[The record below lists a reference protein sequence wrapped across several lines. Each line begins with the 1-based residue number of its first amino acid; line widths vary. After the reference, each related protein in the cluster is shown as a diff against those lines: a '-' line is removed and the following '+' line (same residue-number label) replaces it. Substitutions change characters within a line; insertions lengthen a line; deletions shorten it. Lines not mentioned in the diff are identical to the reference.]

1 MTGDVDFLGDDELQ
15 QCPNCG
21 AVGLP
26 ERIDDHDC
34 EDFIARQDR

>member
-1 MTGDVDFLGDDELQ
+1 MTGDTVVGSELAE
-15 QCPNCG
+15 CPVCG

-34 EDFIARQDR
+34 STFRDKRRCSQ

>member
-1 MTGDVDFLGDDELQ
+1 MTDDCLGPELEE
-15 QCPNCG
+15 CMVCG

-34 EDFIARQDR
+34 QAFLDSL